1 MAEPLAVVLL
11 PGPGALAETLA
22 SVRSEIDEEVPLLC
36 LTTKACEFS
45 EQPPALIS
53 ATPQEILAT
62 ADVLAFARAGD
73 RWCAGALAARIRPL
87 SAHPTAVLSVA
98 SYVLVDGTGG
108 KVRVTHAPMPP
119 IDANELLVHPSVEPA
134 AVLVRSS
141 ALDDATLEQI
151 ASPYG
156 DAAVWSEIV
165 RRHGLLPS
173 REVAAE
179 VALDPDRHGHDPS
192 TRTKA
197 LLMALRAGTTSEGP
211 GSSTLRRELLRRLY
225 IEPLDDPGLAEI
237 DIATLFAANTT
248 PAITAAITDLRWA
261 LERQRDA
268 LAIERLRWAY
278 GEINAVD
285 RIPETTDAD
294 LQDALL
300 KAEEIW
306 NEVKVRNAEIE
317 RLKAEIMR
325 RDAEI
330 ARLSAAGQLG

>member
-11 PGPGALAETLA
+11 PGSGALAETLA
-22 SVRSEIDEEVPLLC
+22 SVRSEINEKVPLLC

-45 EQPPALIS
+45 DQPPAALMS

-73 RWCAGALAARIRPL
+73 RWCAGALAARMRPL

-119 IDANELLVHPSVEPA
+119 ISANELLVHPSVEPA
-134 AVLVRSS
+134 AVLIRSS
-141 ALDDATLEQI
+141 VLDEAALELL

-156 DAAVWSEIV
+156 DALVWSEIV

-173 REVAAE
+173 REIASE
-179 VALDPDRHGHDPS
+179 VALDPDRHGHNPEM
-192 TRTKA
+192 RTKA
-197 LLMALRAGTTSEGP
+197 LLTALHAEKTSEEP

-225 IEPLDDPGLAEI
+225 VEPLDDPGLAEL
-237 DIATLFAANTT
+237 DIATLLAADAT
-248 PAITAAITDLRWA
+248 PVIAAAIEDLQWA

-268 LAIERLRWAY
+268 LAIERLRWGY
-278 GEINAVD
+278 GEINAAD

-317 RLKAEIMR
+317 RLKAEVMR

-330 ARLSAAGQLG
+330 ARLSAAG